1 MVNGPANEAL
11 QWDAIDWR
19 VHEDNVRRLRQR
31 IFTAARDGDL
41 STLRNRINP
50 DPPSGLLE
58 LPAVKAAR
66 AVLRGPRRSNAPGL
80 PDYSSVPT
88 AAPMWGPSWN
98 APPATWC
105 CCTCPTGPAPTV

>member
-11 QWDAIDWR
+11 HWDAIDWR
-19 VHEDNVRRLRQR
+19 VHEEGVRRLRQR
-31 IFTAARDGDL
+31 LFTAARDGDL

-80 PDYSSVPT
+80 PD
-88 AAPMWGPSWN
+88 W
-98 APPATWC
+98 
-105 CCTCPTGPAPTV
+105 